1 MVMRGFERDAF
12 LQTMK
17 TLMED
22 RRKHPR
28 VEIDEQAYISAGGL
42 SMRCRLLNVSA
53 EGAALEVPDP
63 TFIPSD
69 FQLMTEKDRV
79 IRRCRV
85 IWIKKNRVGVAFD
98 QSGPEGG
105 PVVPGG
111 KP

>member
-1 MVMRGFERDAF
+1 
-12 LQTMK
+12 
-17 TLMED
+17 
-22 RRKHPR
+22 
-28 VEIDEQAYISAGGL
+28 
-42 SMRCRLLNVSA
+42 
-53 EGAALEVPDP
+53 
-63 TFIPSD
+63 
-69 FQLMTEKDRV
+69 MTEKDRV